1 MTSTWTLSDDQR
13 TEMHDLYRHL
23 HAHPELSMQ
32 EHRTAELIEAALSE
46 LEIESLR
53 CGGTG
58 VVGILRNGDG
68 PVIGFRA
75 DTDGL
80 PIQEDTGAEYA
91 STDTGAL
98 EDGTEVPVMHGCG
111 HDTHITALLT
121 AARAL
126 VRMREQW
133 SGTVVLMFQP
143 GEETAA
149 GSRAMVDD
157 GLWDRAPKP
166 EVIYGQHVMPG
177 ISGTVRLTAGPVMSY
192 ADSWRVT
199 LHGRQSHGSQPE
211 NSVDPIVLGAHIVTR
226 LQTVV
231 SREISA
237 LQSAVVTVGTFHA
250 GLKENII
257 PATAEFTLNIRS
269 LDDKV
274 REPVLAA
281 VRRIISAE
289 AAASGAPEPEI
300 EELYRFPHNLNDID
314 ETEALREHMVETL
327 GEDKVITGKPFMGSE
342 DFGTLAES
350 IGVPSVFWFFGG
362 FTEEQMAA
370 DDVPV
375 NHSPQFLPV
384 MEPTLSTG
392 YAAVMTAVLSKLS
405 TSS

>member
-1 MTSTWTLSDDQR
+1 M
-13 TEMHDLYRHL
+13 
-23 HAHPELSMQ
+23 
-32 EHRTAELIEAALSE
+32 
-46 LEIESLR
+46 
-53 CGGTG
+53 
-58 VVGILRNGDG
+58 
-68 PVIGFRA
+68 
-75 DTDGL
+75 
-80 PIQEDTGAEYA
+80 
-91 STDTGAL
+91 
-98 EDGTEVPVMHGCG
+98 
-111 HDTHITALLT
+111 
-121 AARAL
+121 
-126 VRMREQW
+126 
-133 SGTVVLMFQP
+133 
-143 GEETAA
+143 
-149 GSRAMVDD
+149 
-157 GLWDRAPKP
+157 
-166 EVIYGQHVMPG
+166 IYGQHVMPG
-177 ISGTVRLTAGPVMSY
+177 ISGTVSLTTGPVMSY

-199 LHGRQSHGSQPE
+199 LRGRQSHGSQPE

-257 PATAEFTLNIRS
+257 PATA
-269 LDDKV
+269 
-274 REPVLAA
+274 
-281 VRRIISAE
+281 
-289 AAASGAPEPEI
+289 SGAPEPEI
-300 EELYRFPHNLNDID
+300 EELYRFPRNLNDVD
-314 ETEALREHMVETL
+314 ETEALREHMVEAL

-392 YAAVMTAVLSKLS
+392 YAAAMTAVLS

>member
-1 MTSTWTLSDDQR
+1 M
-13 TEMHDLYRHL
+13 
-23 HAHPELSMQ
+23 
-32 EHRTAELIEAALSE
+32 
-46 LEIESLR
+46 
-53 CGGTG
+53 
-58 VVGILRNGDG
+58 
-68 PVIGFRA
+68 
-75 DTDGL
+75 
-80 PIQEDTGAEYA
+80 
-91 STDTGAL
+91 
-98 EDGTEVPVMHGCG
+98 
-111 HDTHITALLT
+111 
-121 AARAL
+121 
-126 VRMREQW
+126 
-133 SGTVVLMFQP
+133 
-143 GEETAA
+143 
-149 GSRAMVDD
+149 
-157 GLWDRAPKP
+157 
-166 EVIYGQHVMPG
+166 IYGQHVMPG

-199 LHGRQSHGSQPE
+199 LRGRQSHGSQPE

-257 PATAEFTLNIRS
+257 PA
-269 LDDKV
+269 
-274 REPVLAA
+274 
-281 VRRIISAE
+281 
-289 AAASGAPEPEI
+289 AASGTPEPEI
-300 EELYRFPHNLNDID
+300 EELYRFPRNLNDVD

-350 IGVPSVFWFFGG
+350 VGVPSVFWFFGG

-370 DDVPV
+370 VDVPV

-392 YAAVMTAVLSKLS
+392 YAAAMTAILSKLS

>member
-1 MTSTWTLSDDQR
+1 M
-13 TEMHDLYRHL
+13 
-23 HAHPELSMQ
+23 
-32 EHRTAELIEAALSE
+32 
-46 LEIESLR
+46 
-53 CGGTG
+53 
-58 VVGILRNGDG
+58 
-68 PVIGFRA
+68 
-75 DTDGL
+75 
-80 PIQEDTGAEYA
+80 
-91 STDTGAL
+91 
-98 EDGTEVPVMHGCG
+98 
-111 HDTHITALLT
+111 
-121 AARAL
+121 
-126 VRMREQW
+126 
-133 SGTVVLMFQP
+133 
-143 GEETAA
+143 
-149 GSRAMVDD
+149 
-157 GLWDRAPKP
+157 
-166 EVIYGQHVMPG
+166 IYGQHVMPG

-199 LHGRQSHGSQPE
+199 LRGRQSHGSQPE

-300 EELYRFPHNLNDID
+300 EELYRFPRNLNDVD

-362 FTEEQMAA
+362 FTEDQMAA
-370 DDVPV
+370 VDVPV

-384 MEPTLSTG
+384 MEPTMSTG
-392 YAAVMTAVLSKLS
+392 YAAVMTAILSKLS

>member
-1 MTSTWTLSDDQR
+1 MSTWTLTDEQR
-13 TEMHDLYRHL
+13 TEMHALYQHL

-32 EHRTAELIEAALSE
+32 EHRTAELIEEALSD
-46 LEIESLR
+46 LGVESFR

-58 VVGILRNGDG
+58 VVGVMRSGDG
-68 PVIGFRA
+68 PVIAVRA

-80 PIQEDTGAEYA
+80 PIREDSQEPWA
-91 STDTGAL
+91 STDTGTL

-111 HDTHITALLT
+111 HDTHVTALLT
-121 AARAL
+121 AARL
-126 VRMREQW
+126 LHGMQDRW
-133 SGTVVLMFQP
+133 SGTLVLIFQP

-157 GLWDRAPKP
+157 GLWDRAPRP
-166 EVIYGQHVMPG
+166 EIVYGQHVMPG

-226 LQTVV
+226 LQSVV

-257 PATAEFTLNIRS
+257 PDRAEFTLNIRS
-269 LDDKV
+269 LDDEV

-300 EELYRFPHNLNDID
+300 EELYRFPRNLNDVE
-314 ETEALREHMVETL
+314 ETEALRQHLVDSL
-327 GEDKVITGKPFMGSE
+327 GEENVLDGRPFMGSE

-362 FTEEQMAA
+362 FTPEQMAA
-370 DDVPV
+370 EHPPV

-392 YAAVMTAVLSKLS
+392 CTAVMAAVLGKLGTTA
-405 TSS
+405 

>member
-1 MTSTWTLSDDQR
+1 M
-13 TEMHDLYRHL
+13 
-23 HAHPELSMQ
+23 
-32 EHRTAELIEAALSE
+32 
-46 LEIESLR
+46 
-53 CGGTG
+53 
-58 VVGILRNGDG
+58 
-68 PVIGFRA
+68 
-75 DTDGL
+75 
-80 PIQEDTGAEYA
+80 
-91 STDTGAL
+91 
-98 EDGTEVPVMHGCG
+98 
-111 HDTHITALLT
+111 
-121 AARAL
+121 
-126 VRMREQW
+126 
-133 SGTVVLMFQP
+133 
-143 GEETAA
+143 
-149 GSRAMVDD
+149 
-157 GLWDRAPKP
+157 
-166 EVIYGQHVMPG
+166 IYGQHVMPG
-177 ISGTVRLTAGPVMSY
+177 ISGTVRLTTGPVMSY

-199 LHGRQSHGSQPE
+199 LRGRQSHGSQPE

-257 PATAEFTLNIRS
+257 PATA
-269 LDDKV
+269 
-274 REPVLAA
+274 
-281 VRRIISAE
+281 
-289 AAASGAPEPEI
+289 SGAPEPEI
-300 EELYRFPHNLNDID
+300 EELYRFPRNLNDVD
-314 ETEALREHMVETL
+314 ETEALREHMVEAL

-392 YAAVMTAVLSKLS
+392 YAAAMTAVLSKLS

>member
-1 MTSTWTLSDDQR
+1 M
-13 TEMHDLYRHL
+13 
-23 HAHPELSMQ
+23 
-32 EHRTAELIEAALSE
+32 
-46 LEIESLR
+46 
-53 CGGTG
+53 
-58 VVGILRNGDG
+58 
-68 PVIGFRA
+68 
-75 DTDGL
+75 
-80 PIQEDTGAEYA
+80 
-91 STDTGAL
+91 
-98 EDGTEVPVMHGCG
+98 
-111 HDTHITALLT
+111 
-121 AARAL
+121 
-126 VRMREQW
+126 
-133 SGTVVLMFQP
+133 
-143 GEETAA
+143 
-149 GSRAMVDD
+149 
-157 GLWDRAPKP
+157 
-166 EVIYGQHVMPG
+166 IYGQHVMPG
-177 ISGTVRLTAGPVMSY
+177 ISGTVRLTTGPVMSY

-199 LHGRQSHGSQPE
+199 LRGRQSHGSQPE
-211 NSVDPIVLGAHIVTR
+211 NSVDPIVLGAHVVTR

-257 PATAEFTLNIRS
+257 PATAC
-269 LDDKV
+269 
-274 REPVLAA
+274 
-281 VRRIISAE
+281 
-289 AAASGAPEPEI
+289 GAPEPEI
-300 EELYRFPHNLNDID
+300 EELYRFPRNLNDVD

-384 MEPTLSTG
+384 VEPTLSTG

>member
-1 MTSTWTLSDDQR
+1 M
-13 TEMHDLYRHL
+13 
-23 HAHPELSMQ
+23 
-32 EHRTAELIEAALSE
+32 
-46 LEIESLR
+46 
-53 CGGTG
+53 
-58 VVGILRNGDG
+58 
-68 PVIGFRA
+68 
-75 DTDGL
+75 
-80 PIQEDTGAEYA
+80 
-91 STDTGAL
+91 
-98 EDGTEVPVMHGCG
+98 
-111 HDTHITALLT
+111 
-121 AARAL
+121 
-126 VRMREQW
+126 
-133 SGTVVLMFQP
+133 
-143 GEETAA
+143 
-149 GSRAMVDD
+149 
-157 GLWDRAPKP
+157 
-166 EVIYGQHVMPG
+166 IYGQHVMPG
-177 ISGTVRLTAGPVMSY
+177 ISGTVRLTTGPVMSY

-300 EELYRFPHNLNDID
+300 EELYRFPRNLNDVD
-314 ETEALREHMVETL
+314 ETEALGERMVEAL
-327 GEDKVITGKPFMGSE
+327 GEDNVVDGKPFMGSE

-392 YAAVMTAVLSKLS
+392 YAAAMTAILSKLS

>member
-1 MTSTWTLSDDQR
+1 M
-13 TEMHDLYRHL
+13 
-23 HAHPELSMQ
+23 
-32 EHRTAELIEAALSE
+32 
-46 LEIESLR
+46 
-53 CGGTG
+53 
-58 VVGILRNGDG
+58 
-68 PVIGFRA
+68 
-75 DTDGL
+75 
-80 PIQEDTGAEYA
+80 
-91 STDTGAL
+91 
-98 EDGTEVPVMHGCG
+98 
-111 HDTHITALLT
+111 
-121 AARAL
+121 
-126 VRMREQW
+126 
-133 SGTVVLMFQP
+133 
-143 GEETAA
+143 
-149 GSRAMVDD
+149 
-157 GLWDRAPKP
+157 
-166 EVIYGQHVMPG
+166 IYGQHVMPG
-177 ISGTVRLTAGPVMSY
+177 ISGTVRLTTGPVMSY

-199 LHGRQSHGSQPE
+199 LRGRQSHGSQPE
-211 NSVDPIVLGAHIVTR
+211 NSVDPIALGAHIVTR

-257 PATAEFTLNIRS
+257 PATA
-269 LDDKV
+269 
-274 REPVLAA
+274 
-281 VRRIISAE
+281 
-289 AAASGAPEPEI
+289 SGAPEPEI
-300 EELYRFPHNLNDID
+300 EELYRFPRNLNDVD

>member
-1 MTSTWTLSDDQR
+1 M
-13 TEMHDLYRHL
+13 
-23 HAHPELSMQ
+23 
-32 EHRTAELIEAALSE
+32 
-46 LEIESLR
+46 
-53 CGGTG
+53 
-58 VVGILRNGDG
+58 
-68 PVIGFRA
+68 
-75 DTDGL
+75 
-80 PIQEDTGAEYA
+80 
-91 STDTGAL
+91 
-98 EDGTEVPVMHGCG
+98 
-111 HDTHITALLT
+111 
-121 AARAL
+121 
-126 VRMREQW
+126 
-133 SGTVVLMFQP
+133 
-143 GEETAA
+143 
-149 GSRAMVDD
+149 
-157 GLWDRAPKP
+157 
-166 EVIYGQHVMPG
+166 IYGQHVMPG

-199 LHGRQSHGSQPE
+199 LRGRQSHGSQPE

-300 EELYRFPHNLNDID
+300 EELYRFPRNLNDVD
-314 ETEALREHMVETL
+314 ETEALREHMVEAL

-392 YAAVMTAVLSKLS
+392 YAAAMTAVLSKLS